1 MFFHEVALGPELE
14 EFLYTFGFV
23 PARYSYLTAVAPS
36 AMAARFGPMLSAMFL
51 HGGLLHLVGN
61 MWTLW
66 IFGDNVEDRLGRGRY
81 LVYYVACGLAA
92 AYFHYWMDPLSH
104 VPAIGASGAIAG
116 VKVGGDVGR
125 KRAPERGAMIPARR
139 LAEQAAAADAQK
151 DARRRAA
158 GR

>member
-1 MFFHEVALGPELE
+1 
-14 EFLYTFGFV
+14 
-23 PARYSYLTAVAPS
+23 
-36 AMAARFGPMLSAMFL
+36 MAARFGPMLSAMFL

-92 AYFHYWMDPLSH
+92 AYFHYWMDPLSD

-116 VKVGGDVGR
+116 VMGGYFVPAVAVSLGARIGPLHRLVRWQSLDE
-125 KRAPERGAMIPARR
+125 PEAR
-139 LAEQAAAADAQK
+139 QVIVQHGSSSI
-151 DARRRAA
+151 RRRPHRPPRHIGCTARVRRQ
-158 GR
+158 GPLPG